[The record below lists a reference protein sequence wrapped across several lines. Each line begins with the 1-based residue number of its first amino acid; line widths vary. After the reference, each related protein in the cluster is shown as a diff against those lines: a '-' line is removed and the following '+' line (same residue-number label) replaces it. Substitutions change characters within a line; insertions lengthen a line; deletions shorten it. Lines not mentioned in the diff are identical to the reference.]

1 MSQKIDRYIQALFE
15 DVPRT
20 KKALELK
27 EELLG
32 NMRERYEDYLRDG
45 KSDSEAYSLTVASM
59 GDLDEMIAQ
68 VMPDEHFRQEAQYYR
83 RRSARNTAIAAAT
96 YILGAAIVVASAL
109 APWEGVQIL
118 AMVILL
124 VLVAGATALLIYTE
138 MSTPVE
144 YREEE
149 QGDRWMKEAQRH
161 PGGQTV
167 KAVMNLY
174 WIVVTTVYLVVSFL
188 TAAWGITWIIWPL
201 AGLLSAIIRTVI
213 ALRWQHE

>member
-1 MSQKIDRYIQALFE
+1 MSHKIDSYLQALFA

-20 KKALELK
+20 KKAQELK

-32 NMRERYEDYLRDG
+32 NMRERYEDYLREG

-68 VMPDEHFRQEAQYYR
+68 VMPDENFRQEAQYYR
-83 RRSARNTAIAAAT
+83 RRSARNTAIAVAT

-109 APWEGVQIL
+109 APWESVQIL
-118 AMVILL
+118 AVVILL

-138 MSTPVE
+138 MSTPLE
-144 YREEE
+144 YREDED
-149 QGDRWMKEAQRH
+149 DRWMKEALRH
-161 PGGQTV
+161 PGGQQL

-174 WIVVTTVYLVVSFL
+174 WIVVTTVYLAVSFL
-188 TAAWGITWIIWPL
+188 TFAWGITWIIWPL
-201 AGLLSAIIRTVI
+201 AGLLSAIIRTIVE
-213 ALRWQHE
+213 LRWKHE